1 MSAAEQNPVH
11 SGSGGSTDA
20 RAGAQSVRVAAVQ
33 MRVISGEPRKN
44 MVRAEALL
52 NEAARQGA
60 QAALLPELW
69 TTGYAL
75 DRIEELA
82 AEYSAPTLQFLQD
95 EARRLG
101 MAVVGGSFPEKRHDG
116 VYSTCYV
123 IAPDGAV
130 LSTYS
135 KEHLFPLLREP
146 EFLRPGTP
154 GAVVGTPWGKWAT
167 LICFD
172 IRFPE
177 SARRLALRGA
187 RVLWVPAEWP
197 HARLEHWR
205 TLLRA
210 RAIENQLFVVAANR
224 TGQGDDAH
232 WAGHSTI
239 IDPWGEVL
247 AEAGEEEAVLM
258 ADLNMR
264 LVDEVRARIPCFEV
278 VEGDALPTAP

>member
-1 MSAAEQNPVH
+1 MENGPTPQNP
-11 SGSGGSTDA
+11 STL
-20 RAGAQSVRVAAVQ
+20 RVAAVQ
-33 MRVISGEPRKN
+33 MEVVSGEPRKN

-52 NEAARQGA
+52 NEAAQQGA

-75 DRIEELA
+75 DRFRQI
-82 AEYSAPTLQFLQD
+82 AEDCGALTLQFLQ
-95 EARRLG
+95 ETARRLNISI
-101 MAVVGGSFPEKRHDG
+101 VGGSFPEMGPDG
-116 VYSTCYV
+116 VYSACH
-123 IAPDGAV
+123 IIGPDGAD
-130 LSTYS
+130 LASYS
-135 KEHLFPLLREP
+135 KEHLFPLLNEP
-146 EFLRPGTP
+146 QFLRPGKPGIATNTP
-154 GAVVGTPWGKWAT
+154 LGKWAT

-177 SARRLALRGA
+177 SARQLAYRGA

-197 HARLEHWR
+197 IIRLEHWR

-224 TGQGDDAH
+224 TGQGDNVH

-239 IDPWGEVL
+239 IDPWGNVL
-247 AEAGEEEAVLM
+247 AEAAEEETVLL
-258 ADLNMR
+258 ADLNMS

-278 VEGDALPTAP
+278 TEEGV